1 MSEITIRVAEIED
14 CESVAAMIG
23 VLLRGHD
30 TAVPDGLAGALR
42 RDGFGATPRFEALVA
57 ERRGESLGVA
67 LFYPVYRPSLC
78 GHGLFMEDLYV
89 RPEARRLG
97 VGRALMADFARL
109 AKSRGCVYIEWL
121 VESGNQTAEKFYAA
135 AGATMDEGNTVCLI
149 NGEALDR
156 LAQG

>member
-1 MSEITIRVAEIED
+1 MIAIRVAEIED
-14 CESVAAMIG
+14 CESLAAMIG
-23 VLLRGHD
+23 ALLFGHD

-57 ERRGESLGVA
+57 ERGGESLGMA
-67 LFYPVYRPSLC
+67 LFYPVYRPSLS

-89 RPEARRLG
+89 RSEARRLG
-97 VGRALMADFARL
+97 VGRALMCHFARL

-121 VESGNQTAEKFYAA
+121 VESGNKTAEKFYASG
-135 AGATMDEGNTVCLI
+135 GATMDEGNTVCLI